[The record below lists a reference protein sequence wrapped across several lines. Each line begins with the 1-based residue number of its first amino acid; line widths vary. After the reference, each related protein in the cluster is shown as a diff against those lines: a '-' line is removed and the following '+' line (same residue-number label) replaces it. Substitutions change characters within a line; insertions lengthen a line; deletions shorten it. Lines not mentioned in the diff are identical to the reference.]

1 MIYQLRRMGSSSR
14 SAPKRRDPR
23 HSVGDCQERCHLLEI
38 FILPA
43 LIVLGSLLL
52 GYLIIY

>member
-38 FILPA
+38 FMLPA

-52 GYLIIY
+52 GYLIVY